1 MVRMGPDIDQD
12 HRTSDPGWIKT
23 PSRRNILRSQVPL
36 NVLKMELADGPDGAI
51 EDHSASLAHHRVGGV
66 GVGQTELKPAVLHLL
81 GQTYGR
87 CQVGSE
93 RFVADDME
101 PGVQGRA
108 TDLVVTIVRRHYRD
122 NVDPIFPLRLTLH
135 EFAPGWISPFFRHSN
150 CASCSPGS
158 FRVR

>member
-12 HRTSDPGWIKT
+12 HRTSDAGWIKT

-51 EDHSASLAHHRVGGV
+51 EDHRASLAHHRVSGV

-81 GQTYGR
+81 GQAYSR
-87 CQVGSE
+87 CEVSRE

-101 PGVQGRA
+101 PSIQSRA
-108 TDLVVTIVRRHYRD
+108 TNVVVTIVGRHQRD
-122 NVDPIFPLRLTLH
+122 HVDSIFPLRLALYKFT
-135 EFAPGWISPFFRHSN
+135 PGWIIPFVENSDRAA
-150 CASCSPGS
+150 CPRGS
-158 FRVR
+158 LMVR

>member
-1 MVRMGPDIDQD
+1 MVGMGPDIDQD

-81 GQTYGR
+81 GQAYGR
-87 CQVGSE
+87 CEVSRE

-101 PGVQGRA
+101 PSIQTRA
-108 TDLVVTIVRRHYRD
+108 TNVVVTIVGRHHRD
-122 NVDPIFPLRLTLH
+122 HVDTIFQLRLALYKFT
-135 EFAPGWISPFFRHSN
+135 PGWISPFVGNSDR
-150 CASCSPGS
+150 ASCPSGS
-158 FRVR
+158 LRVR